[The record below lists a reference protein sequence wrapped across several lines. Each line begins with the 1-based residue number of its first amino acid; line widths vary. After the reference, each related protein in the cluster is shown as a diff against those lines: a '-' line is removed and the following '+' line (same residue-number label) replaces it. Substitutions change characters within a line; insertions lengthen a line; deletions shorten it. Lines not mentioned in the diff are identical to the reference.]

1 MKYSQ
6 LRQIIKEEISKVLN
20 EIGEATSEPYPWKK
34 ASKKEDVIFFTF
46 TTDEGTIYK
55 VALDN
60 YIYEDFHEGNKEY
73 PAIEVSFGIKEKGKY
88 STTTVT
94 NKGEM
99 YRVMSTIVDIIK
111 DYLKRNNT
119 IKAIIYAPIKKEGDT
134 GYKRNDLYMAFIK
147 KQIPG
152 ATFEDSYGSVI
163 VKIP

>member
-1 MKYSQ
+1 M
-6 LRQIIKEEISKVLN
+6 IKLKNILK
-20 EIGEATSEPYPWKK
+20 EIGEATTKPYPWKK
-34 ASKKEDVIFFTF
+34 ASKKEDVVFFTF
-46 TTDEGTIYK
+46 MTDQGTIYK

-88 STTTVT
+88 STTAVS
-94 NKGEM
+94 NKGEI

-119 IKAIIYAPIKKEGDT
+119 IKAIIYTPIKKEDDT
-134 GYKRNDLYMAFIK
+134 GYKRNNLYMAFIK

-152 ATFEDSYGSVI
+152 VKFEDSYGSVI

>member
-1 MKYSQ
+1 MIK
-6 LRQIIKEEISKVLN
+6 LRDILKEV
-20 EIGEATSEPYPWKK
+20 GEATTTPYKWKK
-34 ASKKEDVIFFTF
+34 ASTKEDVVYFTF
-46 TTDEGTIYK
+46 TTDQGSIYK

-60 YIYEDFHEGNKEY
+60 YVYEDFYDNNKEY
-73 PAIEVSFGIKEKGKY
+73 PAIEVSFGIKENGAY
-88 STTTVT
+88 SPSTVT

-111 DYLKRNNT
+111 DYLNRNKM
-119 IKAIIYAPIKKEGDT
+119 IKAIIYQPLKKEGEK
-134 GYKRNDLYMAFIK
+134 GFKRNDLYMAYIK